1 LEDVLAY
8 IGIGSNL
15 GDARANCLQASRRLA
30 KADGRLKIRLSSLYL
45 TEPQELKAQG
55 WYVNATAEVKS
66 PLSAQDIFC
75 LLHHIEDEM
84 GRERVA
90 RYGPRIIDLDL
101 LFYDDMV
108 LDTGELIIPHPRL
121 HERRFVLV
129 PLCELSPDFEHPVLK
144 KKVCDLL
151 KEVPENGQRV
161 RRIEVEN

>member
-1 LEDVLAY
+1 MEDVLAY

-15 GDARANCLQASRRLA
+15 GDARANCLHASRRLA
-30 KADGRLKIRLSSLYL
+30 EADSRLKIRLSSLYL
-45 TEPQELKAQG
+45 TEPQELKTQA
-55 WYVNATAEVKS
+55 WYVNAAAEVKS
-66 PLSAQDIFC
+66 PLSAQDLFC

-84 GRERVA
+84 GRERAA

-101 LFYDDMV
+101 LFYDKMV
-108 LDTGELIIPHPRL
+108 LDTGELIIPHPKL

-144 KKVCDLL
+144 KRVRDLL
-151 KEVPENGQRV
+151 REVPENGQRV

>member
-1 LEDVLAY
+1 MEDVLAY

-15 GDARANCLQASRRLA
+15 GDAKANCLQAAARLA
-30 KADGRLKIRLSSLYL
+30 KADNRLKIRLSSLYL
-45 TEPQELKAQG
+45 TEPQELKAQE
-55 WYVNATAEVKS
+55 WYVNAAAEVKG
-66 PLSAQDIFC
+66 PLYAQDLFC
-75 LLHHIEDEM
+75 LLHRIEDEM
-84 GRERVA
+84 GRERAA

-121 HERRFVLV
+121 HKRRFVLV

-144 KKVCDLL
+144 KRVCDLL

>member
-1 LEDVLAY
+1 MEDALAY

-15 GDARANCLQASRRLA
+15 GDARANCLQAARRLTG
-30 KADGRLKIRLSSLYL
+30 ADNRLKVRPSSLYL
-45 TEPQELKAQG
+45 TEPQELKTQE
-55 WYVNATAEVKS
+55 WYVNAAAEVKS
-66 PLSAQDIFC
+66 PLSAKDLFS
-75 LLHHIEDEM
+75 LLHHIENEM
-84 GRERVA
+84 GRERAA

-144 KKVCDLL
+144 KMVCDLL

-161 RRIEVEN
+161 LRIEV